1 MKKLVLIIILV
12 IVSISLFL
20 SLVLSKPVKKEVN
33 VKKNFIEEAKCL
45 PCYKNNNIKRYQ
57 DYQKLNSNLS
67 VADIVTRVNLNL
79 DLPFYTNTKEAKLTN
94 TFYTLVNKYN
104 YLREDFV
111 PNNLVELEAPY
122 AREGIYLVKS
132 ARDKFYELVK
142 KASEE
147 GLTIR
152 AISAYRGYTYQK
164 RLYDKYVE
172 NDGIA
177 KADTYSA
184 RPGFSDHQTGLV
196 VDVDNSINSF
206 EGFTNTKEYQWMLA
220 NSYKY
225 GFILRYPE
233 GKEAITG
240 YQFESWHYRFVGV
253 KLAKKIKA
261 SNLTFDEYFTRY
273 LDFSYSS

>member
-45 PCYKNNNIKRYQ
+45 PYYKNNNIKRYQ

-164 RLYDKYVE
+164 RLYNKYVE